1 MLEICRVLLWKAM
14 LSGICIPFR
23 SPAMLML
30 YTSSH
35 WVPSSGASSEVAN
48 ICHSFFLNSS
58 LSLGEKS
65 VPMKFCFGR
74 MFWLWTF
81 SWKNLGWF
89 ILVCFFKKIQLVL
102 GKAQEEL
109 SGGPSFWSVIESIG
123 KAHFI
128 DLNQPVRNA
137 DFQSKKTVYWSSWW
151 VIHSTWK
158 M

>member
-1 MLEICRVLLWKAM
+1 MD
-14 LSGICIPFR
+14 
-23 SPAMLML
+23 
-30 YTSSH
+30 
-35 WVPSSGASSEVAN
+35 
-48 ICHSFFLNSS
+48 FFL
-58 LSLGEKS
+58 EK
-65 VPMKFCFGR
+65 FGVIY
-74 MFWLWTF
+74 F
-81 SWKNLGWF
+81 G
-89 ILVCFFKKIQLVL
+89 VFFQKIQLVL